1 MSKRSRQPTR
11 RTTRMGAA
19 VAVAEPTVTDLGQD
33 VARCAEEAEDLSA
46 AALQLRDKAR
56 ARRHSAVHRV
66 CEQVASQGT
75 SWQSGLTER
84 ATELGAAPASRAGV
98 APLDNMRG
106 LPTLTG
112 EMARKLAEYTER
124 LRLRR
129 DRAAAA
135 GDGRTADL
143 LEEIAR
149 DVDDEQ
155 WFLEAMAPARR

>member
-1 MSKRSRQPTR
+1 MA
-11 RTTRMGAA
+11 AA
-19 VAVAEPTVTDLGQD
+19 VVVAESQAPDLAQE
-33 VARCAEEAEDLSA
+33 VARCAEEAQDLSA

-66 CEQVASQGT
+66 CEKVASQGT
-75 SWQSGLTER
+75 SWQGGLAER
-84 ATELGAAPASRAGV
+84 ASELGAAPADRAGA
-98 APLDNMRG
+98 APLDNLRG

-112 EMARKLAEYTER
+112 EMARKMAEYTER
-124 LRLRR
+124 LRKRR
-129 DRAAAA
+129 DQAAAA

-155 WFLEAMAPARR
+155 WFIEAMAPARR